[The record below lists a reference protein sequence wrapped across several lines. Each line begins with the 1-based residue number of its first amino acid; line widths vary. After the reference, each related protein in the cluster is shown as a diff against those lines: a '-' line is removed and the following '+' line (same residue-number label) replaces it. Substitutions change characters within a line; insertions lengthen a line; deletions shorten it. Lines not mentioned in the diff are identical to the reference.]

1 MIVLMYN
8 SQDGSHNDYYVMIE
22 QELLLKTSHFD
33 DHEVVFLLLAVH
45 SIFDLEYDSTVS
57 DIH

>member
-1 MIVLMYN
+1 MYN

-45 SIFDLEYDSTVS
+45 YIFDLEYDSTVS